1 MRHLLALLALS
12 LPAFAQA
19 VAAASAP
26 DLPPEPQALAALR
39 GSPLVDA
46 AGENI
51 EAQEARARRLA
62 AGAHEWTLKLGEQ
75 NRRVRTTPEG
85 RYTEWDVGL
94 ERALRLPGKRD
105 LDVQLGA
112 AGVNVAR
119 IGRGDALH
127 EAGRGLLAS
136 WFEWLR
142 EQAAATQWQQ
152 QRDSLARQAQVV
164 RRRVELGDAPRLER
178 LQAEAALAQ
187 ASAQLAQ
194 AEGRTRVAA
203 ERLRRH
209 YPALSLP
216 DAVPEIAPATLDG
229 GADAWVEAVLQHNHE
244 LGLAR
249 AESARVRIGASR
261 SEAERRP
268 DPSIGVRMARERSG
282 EERLLGVSL
291 SIPLPGEG
299 RRADSDAALADARA
313 SAHREA
319 AVRRRVEAEAA
330 AQYQRAVS
338 ARAGWH
344 SQQSAAE
351 ALAGSAD
358 LMERAWQLG
367 EGTLA
372 DTLAARRLAHEA
384 RLAAQLAR
392 LEASEARYRLLLD
405 AHQLWAVD
413 EDEHPGHGEP

>member
-1 MRHLLALLALS
+1 MRHLLALLTLGVSAL
-12 LPAFAQA
+12 
-19 VAAASAP
+19 AAATSPP

-62 AGAHEWTLKLGEQ
+62 VGTHEWTLSLGEQ

-94 ERALRLPGKRD
+94 ERGLRLPGKRD

-119 IGRGDALH
+119 ISRGDALH
-127 EAGRGLLAS
+127 EAGRGLLSS

-142 EQAAATQWQQ
+142 EQTAAAQWQQ
-152 QRDSLARQAQVV
+152 QRDNLARQAQVV

-178 LQAEAALAQ
+178 LQADAALAQ

-209 YPALSLP
+209 YPTLTLP
-216 DAVPEIAPATLDG
+216 GSVPEIAPAALDG
-229 GADAWVEAVLQHNHE
+229 GADDWVEAVLQHNHE

-249 AESARVRIGASR
+249 AESARARIGASR

-268 DPSIGVRMARERSG
+268 DPSIGVRLARERSG

-319 AVRRRVEAEAA
+319 GVRRRVEAEAA

-351 ALAGSAD
+351 ALSGSAD

-392 LEASEARYRLLLD
+392 LDASEARYRLLLD

-413 EDEHPGHGEP
+413 EDEHPGHDQP

>member
-1 MRHLLALLALS
+1 MLRLLALLVLS
-12 LPAFAQA
+12 LPALTQA
-19 VAAASAP
+19 GAASAP
-26 DLPPEPQALAALR
+26 DLPPETQALAALR
-39 GSPLVDA
+39 SSPLVDA
-46 AGENI
+46 AGEHI

-62 AGAHEWTLKLGEQ
+62 AGFHEWTLSVGEQ
-75 NRRVRTTPEG
+75 TRRVRSTPG
-85 RYTEWDVGL
+85 GTYTEWDVGL

-105 LDVQLGA
+105 LDIQLGTAGITA
-112 AGVNVAR
+112 AQ

-127 EAGRGLLAS
+127 EAGRGLLAG

-142 EQAAATQWQQ
+142 EQAAAAQWQQ
-152 QRDSLARQAQVV
+152 QRDSLARQARVV
-164 RRRVELGDAPRLER
+164 GRRVELGDAPRLER
-178 LQAEAALAQ
+178 LQADAALAQ

-194 AEGRTRVAA
+194 AEGRARVAA

-209 YPALSLP
+209 YPALALP
-216 DAVPEIAPATLDG
+216 GSVPEIAPDALEG
-229 GADAWVEAVLQHNHE
+229 SADSWIEAVLQHNHE

-249 AESARVRIGASR
+249 AESARARISANR
-261 SEAERRP
+261 SDAERRP

-319 AVRRRVEAEAA
+319 GVRRRVEAEAA

-367 EGTLA
+367 EGSLA

-405 AHQLWAVD
+405 AHQLWALD
-413 EDEHPGHGEP
+413 EDEHPGHREP